1 MEFSN
6 NFLTH
11 LERIG
16 YTGEIGVN
24 DLQQVSQGVV
34 KPILQFLMQIVKDN
48 KTAAQIKG
56 NLGLVT
62 RVDNEKYQIG
72 NSEEVEQLEK
82 IAALNYLKI
91 KKLSEALQ
99 VRKAKEQ
106 ILSAHSRKMGK
117 MMEKMEEFKKGLKI
131 VENEEKNVSKD
142 CEDISEKLIFLTNEQ
157 ENYEIY
163 SQDLNGIASTFANN
177 LKTVE
182 VLPVISEK
190 LERLNRDVLETMKN
204 FSPEEEFEYLGV
216 SLGKENGMY
225 KVEEINTNMVVERM
239 KKEIYEK
246 REKIWSEFEQT
257 EGILEEVQRLKD
269 KLRVLAGKQVFTSK
283 KLQDLHSLTLNL
295 AGKKAQLTVLKQVM
309 NDLQVKLQEKE
320 SQRHLSKSLSDDIPD
335 SKPLSVQITD
345 TIALHSVVRR
355 EILKKKLQIEE
366 FYKKFLQPLKFSL
379 PNTLTPIYK
388 SLQKELKAFLQLPN
402 LHPFNI
408 PQKHPSTESFNSLFT
423 LTPCSPHIFHLSDLL
438 NCEKFSDPELFIQKL
453 KNFQIFSQRFFP
465 LHQIPEFKFGSFSG
479 PSSKKDLESIANDVK
494 VSKESIKKLEK
505 ILDIWVK
512 QPAQHL
518 IPWRKDHIGL
528 NISEALELWKS
539 SALGE

>member
-6 NFLTH
+6 NFLAH

-16 YTGEIGVN
+16 YSGDIGVN
-24 DLQQVSQGVV
+24 DLQQASQGVV

-56 NLGLVT
+56 NLDLVS
-62 RVDNEKYQIG
+62 RADNEKFQIG

-91 KKLSEALQ
+91 KKLNEAVQ
-99 VRKAKEQ
+99 VRRAKEW
-106 ILSAHSRKMGK
+106 ILSAHCKK
-117 MMEKMEEFKKGLKI
+117 MEKVNEKMKEFNKNLKI
-131 VENEEKNVSKD
+131 FENEEKDVNKD

-157 ENYEIY
+157 ENFEVY
-163 SQDLNGIASTFANN
+163 SQDLNGISSTFANN

-190 LERLNRDVLETMKN
+190 LKKLNGEVLEKMKN
-204 FSPEEEFEYLGV
+204 FNPEEEFEYLGV

-225 KVEEINTNMVVERM
+225 KVEEINTNMVIERM
-239 KKEIYEK
+239 NKEISEK
-246 REKIWSEFEQT
+246 REKIWNEFEQT
-257 EGILEEVQRLKD
+257 EGILEEVQRLKE

-283 KLQDLHSLTLNL
+283 KLQNLHNITLNL
-295 AGKKAQLTVLKQVM
+295 AGKKAQLAVLKQVS
-309 NDLQVKLQEKE
+309 NDLHQKLQEKE
-320 SQRHLSKSLSDDIPD
+320 SQRHLSKSHSENIPD
-335 SKPLSVQITD
+335 SKPLSVQITE
-345 TIALHSVVRR
+345 TIAHHSVIRR

-366 FYKKFLQPLKFSL
+366 FYKKFLQPLKSSL
-379 PNTLTPIYK
+379 PTALTPIHK
-388 SLQKELKAFLQLPN
+388 PLQKELKTFLQLPN

-408 PQKHPSTESFNSLFT
+408 PQKHSVPESFHSLYT

-438 NCEKFSDPELFIQKL
+438 NCEKFSDPELFIKKL
-453 KNFQIFSQRFFP
+453 KHFQMLSQKFFP
-465 LHQIPEFKFGSFSG
+465 LHQIPEFKLGSFSG
-479 PSSKKDLESIANDVK
+479 PSSKKELESIANDVK
-494 VSKESIKKLEK
+494 TSNNAIKTLEK
-505 ILDIWVK
+505 NLETWVK

-518 IPWRKDHIGL
+518 IPWRKDHFGL